1 MARPTSAIGARPTA
15 PAQPQHPA
23 QSSRP
28 NVLSLNISSKAAL
41 YVAYVS
47 QFKNGG
53 IFIPTSRDYAVG
65 EEVFMLLSLLDEP
78 TKFPVAGKV
87 AWITPPGAQN
97 NRPQGAGIHFNADDN
112 SKAVRR
118 KIEMILTGA
127 LGSTRPTNT
136 L

>member
-1 MARPTSAIGARPTA
+1 MARPATPAGNARAPT
-15 PAQPQHPA
+15 PQSA

-28 NVLSLNISSKAAL
+28 NVLSLNISSKSAL

-47 QFKNGG
+47 QLKNGG
-53 IFIPTSRDYAVG
+53 IFIPTNRDYAVG
-65 EEVFMLLSLLDEP
+65 EEVFMLLSLVEDP

-97 NRPQGAGIHFNADDN
+97 NRPQGIGIHFNADDN
-112 SKAVRR
+112 SKALRR

>member
-1 MARPTSAIGARPTA
+1 MGARAPT
-15 PAQPQHPA
+15 PQPG

-41 YVAYVS
+41 YVGYIS
-47 QFKNGG
+47 QLKNGG
-53 IFIPTSRDYAVG
+53 IFIPTNRDYTVG
-65 EEVFMLLSLLDEP
+65 EEVFMLLSLMDEP

-97 NRPQGAGIHFNADDN
+97 NRPQGVGIHFNADDN